1 MSENVPCP
9 TLSSLLS
16 LHVIL
21 IASYPVQILVVI
33 RVAPVR
39 AGVVQASLAHCS
51 RLPRIGEKI
60 ENIF

>member
-1 MSENVPCP
+1 MFPVP
-9 TLSSLLS
+9 LSPSASAS

-21 IASYPVQILVVI
+21 ITSYPVQIFVVI

-39 AGVVQASLAHCS
+39 AGVVQASLAHSS
-51 RLPRIGEKI
+51 RLPIIGEKI